1 VYNKVGAES
10 GPAFWDFGTCGAIS
24 SMAMDHYGF
33 GTGDEMRSRDESR
46 TQGGGK
52 RKEKRGPN

>member
-1 VYNKVGAES
+1 
-10 GPAFWDFGTCGAIS
+10 
-24 SMAMDHYGF
+24 MAMDHYGF

-52 RKEKRGPN
+52 KKEKRGPN